1 MSVGA
6 PPQQPQIGQMGGGAG
21 KIPSLFPEFGG
32 NSANIGPTPGHHPHQ
47 QQMHLPP
54 PPHFISPP
62 HGRGPL
68 PPQLST
74 TQPTYGSGGRRG
86 GEPPPY
92 SGLF

>member
-32 NSANIGPTPGHHPHQ
+32 NSANIGPTPGHPLQ

-92 SGLF
+92 SG